1 MNTIRESRA
10 TRPAAQTVM
19 PPADFEAML
28 DVSKFLESIS
38 EHAALLGP
46 DGQTVPLPEEIFH
59 VLVDI
64 VSAMKIGK
72 AITVAP
78 VDQMLTTQEAA
89 DFLGIS
95 RPTLV
100 KLLETGRLPFE
111 RVAGGRHRRIRLDDV
126 IRYQE
131 SKRRESRETLASMT
145 AEAAKQELYDF
156 GVESYADALREA
168 RRELSGGN

>member
-1 MNTIRESRA
+1 M
-10 TRPAAQTVM
+10 
-19 PPADFEAML
+19 
-28 DVSKFLESIS
+28 
-38 EHAALLGP
+38 
-46 DGQTVPLPEEIFH
+46 
-59 VLVDI
+59 
-64 VSAMKIGK
+64 
-72 AITVAP
+72 
-78 VDQMLTTQEAA
+78 
-89 DFLGIS
+89 
-95 RPTLV
+95 
-100 KLLETGRLPFE
+100 PFE